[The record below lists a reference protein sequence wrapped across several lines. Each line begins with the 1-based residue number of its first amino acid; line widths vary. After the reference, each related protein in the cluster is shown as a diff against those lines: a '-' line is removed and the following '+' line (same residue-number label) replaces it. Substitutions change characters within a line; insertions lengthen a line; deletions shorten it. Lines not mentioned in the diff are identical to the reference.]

1 MRAVHK
7 KHTRRQQQATM
18 QVTKRN
24 GQPEDVHFDKIKSR
38 LSMLAYDLPRV
49 DVSKISID
57 VIGKLYDGVTTEEID
72 RLASETSAS
81 MSTEHPDY
89 GTLAARILASNLH
102 KETDKSFPNVM
113 KQFHVYEKGGLITDE
128 AWSVVKKYGEYLQSK
143 IVHSRDFY
151 FDYFGLKTLMRSY
164 LLRCDGK
171 IVERPQHLYMRVAV
185 GIHGHDI
192 QCDIDVEEIVK
203 TYDLLSRGVIS
214 HASPTMF
221 NACTPQGQLSSCFL
235 LPIVDDSIEGI
246 YDTLKRCATIS
257 KTAGGIGLSISNVR
271 GTGAYIAGTGGTS
284 NGLVPMLRNFNATA
298 RYVDQGGN
306 KRPGA
311 FSCYLEPWH
320 PDIFEFLDLRKN
332 TGVEEVRTRDLFIA
346 LWIPDLFMKRVKNK
360 EMWTLLDPSECPGLN
375 ECHGE
380 DFEKLYTDYETAGKG
395 RPVEAQK
402 LWSAIITAQI
412 ETGTPYMLYKDAC
425 NAKSNQKNL
434 GTIKSSNLCCEVVE
448 YSSATEIAVC
458 NLASINLEKFAVPGG
473 PRYDAFDIDKSIDWE
488 TLRRTADQVCEN
500 LNMVIEHTHYPL
512 PECKASNLAHRPIG
526 IGVAGFADLLASL
539 GVPYD
544 SADAAEINRRVFEH
558 IYYGA
563 LEASADLAEV
573 FGAYD
578 TFNGSPLSEGRFQFD
593 LWQGETKTTLDWDK
607 LREKI
612 VKVGVRNSLLLA
624 PMPTA
629 STAQIL
635 GVNESFEP
643 FTSNAYVRRTIS
655 GEFQVVNRHLVKQ
668 LEDVGLWSDAMRREI
683 IATRGSVNPTAEE
696 ATAYPEIAKI
706 PTHIKE
712 VFKTAWEIK
721 QRICIDM
728 AADRGRFICQSQS
741 FNVFI
746 AEPNFGK
753 LSSMHFY
760 GWQKGLKTGMYYL
773 RTRPSADPIAF
784 TVACQGACSL

>member
-1 MRAVHK
+1 MK
-7 KHTRRQQQATM
+7 
-18 QVTKRN
+18 VTKRS
-24 GQPEDVHFDKIKSR
+24 GQPEDVHFDKIQSR
-38 LSMLAYDLPRV
+38 LSMLAYQLTHV
-49 DVSKISID
+49 DISKVAID

-72 RLASETSAS
+72 HLASETSAS

-102 KETDKSFPNVM
+102 KETDKSFFNVM
-113 KQFHVYEKGGLITDE
+113 KQLHQYAKGALITDN
-128 AWSVVKKYGEYLQSK
+128 AWEFVSRYGDRLGSK
-143 IVHSRDFY
+143 IVHSRDHD

-164 LLRCDGK
+164 LLRIDGK
-171 IVERPQHLYMRVAV
+171 IVERPQHLYMRVAI
-185 GIHGHDI
+185 GIHGACVGDLES
-192 QCDIDVEEIVK
+192 VLK
-203 TYDLLSRGVIS
+203 TYDMLSRGIIS

-332 TGVEEVRTRDLFIA
+332 TGVEEVRARDLFLA
-346 LWIPDLFMKRVKNK
+346 LWVPDLFMQRVKDK
-360 EMWTLLDPSECPGLN
+360 GMWTLLDPSECPGLN
-375 ECHGE
+375 ECHGKE
-380 DFEKLYTDYETAGKG
+380 FEELYTSYESAGKG
-395 RPVEAQK
+395 KPIEAQK
-402 LWSAIITAQI
+402 LWFAIITAQI
-412 ETGTPYMLYKDAC
+412 ETGTPYILYKDAC
-425 NAKSNQKNL
+425 NRKSNQLNL

-448 YSSATEIAVC
+448 YSSSTEVAVC
-458 NLASINLEKFAVPGG
+458 NLASINLVHFAEPAGG
-473 PRYDAFDIDKSIDWE
+473 TYHYFDIDTSINWMA
-488 TLRRTADQVCEN
+488 LRRTAEDVTVN
-500 LNMVIEHTHYPL
+500 LNHVIDETHYPL
-512 PECKASNLAHRPIG
+512 PECEKSNLAHRPIG
-526 IGVAGFADLLASL
+526 IGVTGMADLLAVL

-544 SADAAEINRRVFEH
+544 SEQAAEINRRVFEH
-558 IYYGA
+558 IYFGA
-563 LEASADLAEV
+563 LESSVDLAETY
-573 FGAYD
+573 GPYS
-578 TFNGSPLSEGRFQFD
+578 TFAGSPLSKGQFQFD
-593 LWQGETKTTLDWDK
+593 LWDGETKTTLDWED
-607 LREKI
+607 LRQRV
-612 VKVGVRNSLLLA
+612 VKNGVRNSLLLA

-683 IATRGSVNPTAEE
+683 VATRGSVNPTAEE

-706 PTHIKE
+706 PKDIKE
-712 VFKTAWEIK
+712 VFKTVWEIK
-721 QRICIDM
+721 QRVCIDM

-741 FNVFI
+741 FNVFL
-746 AEPNFGK
+746 AEPNFAK

>member
-1 MRAVHK
+1 MRV
-7 KHTRRQQQATM
+7 R
-18 QVTKRN
+18 KRS
-24 GQPEDVHFDKIKSR
+24 GHEEDVHFDKIKDR
-38 LSMLAYDLPRV
+38 LLLLAGELTSV
-49 DVSKISID
+49 EVTKIAID

-72 RLASETSAS
+72 RLAGETSAS

-102 KETDKSFPNVM
+102 KESDKSFYNVM
-113 KQFHVYEKGGLITDE
+113 QRLHTYEKGALITDE
-128 AWSVVKKYGEYLQSK
+128 AWRVIAKHGEYLGSK
-143 IVHSRDFY
+143 IVHSRDFH

-164 LLRCDGK
+164 LLQCDGK

-185 GIHGHDI
+185 GIHGD
-192 QCDIDVEEIVK
+192 DIDQVVK
-203 TYDLLSRGVIS
+203 TYDMLSRGILS

-257 KTAGGIGLSISNVR
+257 KTAGGIGISISNVR

-332 TGVEEVRTRDLFIA
+332 TGVEEVRARDLFLA
-346 LWIPDLFMKRVKNK
+346 LWIPDLFMKRVKDK
-360 EMWTLLDPSECPGLN
+360 STWTLLDPSECPGLN
-375 ECHGE
+375 ETFGDE
-380 DFEKLYTDYETAGKG
+380 FEELYTSYEAAGKG
-395 RPVEAQK
+395 TTLDAQK

-425 NAKSNQKNL
+425 NTKSNQKNL

-448 YSSATEIAVC
+448 YSSSTEVAVC
-458 NLASINLEKFAVPGG
+458 NLASINLEKFVNSTTDGIEWESLRRAAQQATFNLNRV
-473 PRYDAFDIDKSIDWE
+473 IDK
-488 TLRRTADQVCEN
+488 
-500 LNMVIEHTHYPL
+500 THYPL
-512 PECKASNLAHRPIG
+512 PECQKSNMVHRPIG
-526 IGVAGFADLLASL
+526 IGIAGFADLLAKL
-539 GVPYD
+539 RVPYD
-544 SADAAEINRRVFEH
+544 SPEAAEINRRVFEH

-563 LEASADLAEV
+563 MEMSIELAEKD
-573 FGAYD
+573 GPYG
-578 TFNGSPLSEGRFQFD
+578 TFEGSPLSEGKFQFD
-593 LWQGETKTTLDWDK
+593 LWSEETRTTLDWSA
-607 LREKI
+607 LRERV
-612 VKVGVRNSLLLA
+612 VKVGARNSLLLA

-655 GEFQVVNRHLVKQ
+655 GEFQVVNRHLVAQ
-668 LEDVGLWSDAMRREI
+668 LEEIGLWTEAMRREI
-683 IATRGSVNPTAEE
+683 IATRGSINPVEQDDDIRF
-696 ATAYPEIAKI
+696 PNIALI
-706 PTHIKE
+706 PKQIKD

-721 QRICIDM
+721 QRVCVDM
-728 AADRGRFICQSQS
+728 AADRGRYICQSQS

-760 GWQKGLKTGMYYL
+760 GWSKGLKTGMYYL

-784 TVACQGACSL
+784 TVACEGACSV